1 MSQPAIRPP
10 LAWAH
15 LRHRGGTE
23 GTEDAEG
30 TERTGDYAVGS
41 TLRQLPTDRLTGAII
56 GGAIAVHQY
65 LGPGLLEHTY
75 EVCLDAELR
84 RRGLDVERQVPVRV
98 RYLDVDLDCG
108 YRIDML
114 IEREVVVEL
123 KVVRQL
129 APVHTSQVLSYL
141 RFAELH
147 VGLLFN
153 FNVDALAARGLK
165 RILRDR

>member
-1 MSQPAIRPP
+1 MGASARR
-10 LAWAH
+10 
-15 LRHRGGTE
+15 LR
-23 GTEDAEG
+23 
-30 TERTGDYAVGS
+30 
-41 TLRQLPTDRLTGAII
+41 TDPLTGTII
-56 GGAIAVHQY
+56 GGAIAVHRY

-75 EVCLDAELR
+75 EMCLEAELR
-84 RRGLDVERQVPVRV
+84 QRGIRVERQVPVRV

-114 IEREVVVEL
+114 VERQVVVEL

-129 APVHTSQVLSYL
+129 APVHVSQVLSYL
-141 RFAELH
+141 RLAELH

-153 FNVDALAARGLK
+153 FNVDALVAGGWR